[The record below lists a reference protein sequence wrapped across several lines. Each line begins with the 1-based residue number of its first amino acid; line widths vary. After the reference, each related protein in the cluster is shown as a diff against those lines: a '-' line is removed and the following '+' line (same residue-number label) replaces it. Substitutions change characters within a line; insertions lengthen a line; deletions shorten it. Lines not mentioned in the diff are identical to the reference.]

1 MSKYS
6 GVVNKK
12 KKVTA
17 AENLTFGVLGTYEGE
32 VLDTNI
38 TNKNGLDIT
47 REVMETVFKSK
58 DYQQGIENGWF
69 IGFLGHPEDPNC
81 MEFERGCIVMTD
93 GYIDDNGKVYGT
105 FNLIDTPVGQIVKKF
120 QDAGVI
126 FGISIRGAGD
136 IINNSVEPATFVFRG
151 FDLVSF
157 PAYPESIPK
166 FTSIAAS
173 TNLEDRKKYQ
183 DVCAA
188 VNENLASIESCSTI
202 DVLQSQFAP
211 QSAEYKALE
220 KQREKI
226 LCQETFNIDSE
237 KIEAMT
243 TLYLEASADANAL
256 AEQVEKLKRDNA
268 STVSACNRKIA
279 AIERIT
285 TAQVGDMSRSLDSV
299 TASCDTL
306 RRRTKALSA
315 SCDNLRERNERL
327 VDNLKTAQK
336 TNLIYRQR
344 IESSTDELQN
354 KESIISGLK
363 KELRKTVTAS
373 SRIESESSNLDED
386 NKRLRSELHACKN
399 VLRSYQSAY
408 VSIYASALGVN
419 PDSIS
424 FSDTTSVS
432 ELQKAISGAANTA
445 NIPST
450 VMVEPFYADD
460 MDDDAIISL

>member
-1 MSKYS
+1 M
-6 GVVNKK
+6 
-12 KKVTA
+12 
-17 AENLTFGVLGTYEGE
+17 
-32 VLDTNI
+32 
-38 TNKNGLDIT
+38 
-47 REVMETVFKSK
+47 
-58 DYQQGIENGWF
+58 
-69 IGFLGHPEDPNC
+69 
-81 MEFERGCIVMTD
+81 
-93 GYIDDNGKVYGT
+93 
-105 FNLIDTPVGQIVKKF
+105 
-120 QDAGVI
+120 
-126 FGISIRGAGD
+126 
-136 IINNSVEPATFVFRG
+136 
-151 FDLVSF
+151 
-157 PAYPESIPK
+157 
-166 FTSIAAS
+166 
-173 TNLEDRKKYQ
+173 
-183 DVCAA
+183 
-188 VNENLASIESCSTI
+188 
-202 DVLQSQFAP
+202 
-211 QSAEYKALE
+211 
-220 KQREKI
+220 
-226 LCQETFNIDSE
+226 
-237 KIEAMT
+237 
-243 TLYLEASADANAL
+243 
-256 AEQVEKLKRDNA
+256 
-268 STVSACNRKIA
+268 
-279 AIERIT
+279 
-285 TAQVGDMSRSLDSV
+285 DSV